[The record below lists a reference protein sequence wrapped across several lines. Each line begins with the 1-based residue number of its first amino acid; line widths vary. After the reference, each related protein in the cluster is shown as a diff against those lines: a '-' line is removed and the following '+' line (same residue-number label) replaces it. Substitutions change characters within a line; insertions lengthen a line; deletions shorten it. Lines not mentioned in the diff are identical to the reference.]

1 MEIWGYLIKNLYCL
15 ILMLLL
21 FRILHKS
28 STYWGYS
35 FEILRVFIQNIEGI
49 HSKYWG
55 YSFKI
60 LRVFIWNIEGIY
72 SKYWGYSFKILRVSI
87 RSIEGIYSKI
97 LLKSSENWND
107 KLKKQDDIFWRYCR
121 NKRLNELF
129 WEELEKENSNTT
141 KEISS

>member
-1 MEIWGYLIKNLYCL
+1 M
-15 ILMLLL
+15 
-21 FRILHKS
+21 
-28 STYWGYS
+28 
-35 FEILRVFIQNIEGI
+35 RVFIQNIEGI

-60 LRVFIWNIEGIY
+60 LRVFIQNIEGI
-72 SKYWGYSFKILRVSI
+72 RN
-87 RSIEGIYSKI
+87 IEGIYSKI
-97 LLKSSENWND
+97 LLKSSENWNG
-107 KLKKQDDIFWRYCR
+107 KPKKRDDMFWRYCR